1 MPVKVKQRD
10 ITDCGAACLASVASH
25 YKLQIPVARIRQLAG
40 TDKKGTNILGL
51 VEASKKIGFLAKGVR
66 GEFESLFKIPKPA
79 IAHVVLENGLHHF
92 VVITGTSSKQITV
105 MDPADGNL
113 HNITHEA
120 FRKQWSGV
128 LVLLVPGEEFCA
140 ANEKIPVTLR
150 FWQLLR
156 PNKGVLLQALAGAI
170 LFSVLGLS
178 TAIFVGKLVD
188 NVIPSGNANLLNLLG
203 LAMIVIIMI
212 RVLLSTF
219 QWLFVLKT
227 GQKIDAGLILG
238 YYRHLIR
245 LPQTFF
251 DNMRTGEIISRIG
264 DAVKIRTFINDV
276 SINLIVSFLILI
288 VSFALMFSYYWK
300 LALVVLLVIPF
311 YAVIYVV
318 YDRLNRK
325 VQRKVMER
333 AADLESQLVESLSS
347 VATIKKFALEEVAS
361 LKTEM
366 KFIDL
371 LGTAYKSG
379 LNNIFSSASSG
390 FITQLFT
397 LIVLWVGAGFVLSNS
412 ITPGE
417 LLSFYAVIGYFT
429 APVSD
434 IIGFNRNLQ
443 DALIAADR
451 LFEIFD
457 LESEEKEGLI
467 SLNAEM
473 TGDIEFRDVSF
484 RYGTRVDV
492 FDSLNLVIPAGKI
505 TAITGESGS
514 GKTTLASLI
523 QNIYQITS
531 GKVYLGEHDIR
542 RFNTNSLRRIISV
555 VPQKIDLFTGTVI
568 DNIALDDFS
577 ADTERILDICNK
589 LGMTDFIDQLPGG
602 FNTFL
607 GENGVSLSG
616 GQKQRI
622 AIARALYR
630 DPEILI
636 LDEATSSLDSVAESY
651 VKKTLELFRE
661 SGKTAIVIA
670 HRLSTISMADKVI
683 VLDQGKVL
691 QEGEF
696 NELINSGGPFRS
708 MWGKQVPEFVF
719 REMAGAVR

>member
-1 MPVKVKQRD
+1 MKKQPMPVKVKQRD

-92 VVITGTSSKQITV
+92 VVITVTSSKQITV

-140 ANEKIPVTLR
+140 ANQKIPVTLR

-188 NVIPSGNANLLNLLG
+188 NVIPSGNANLLNLMG

-347 VATIKKFALEEVAS
+347 VATLKKFALEEVAS

-366 KFIDL
+366 KFVDL

-467 SLNAEM
+467 SLSAEM
-473 TGDIEFRDVSF
+473 TGDIEFRDVGF

-492 FDSLNLVIPAGKI
+492 FDSLNLVIAAGKI

-523 QNIYQITS
+523 QNIYPVKS
-531 GKVYLGEHDIR
+531 GKIYLGDHDIR

-683 VLDQGKVL
+683 VLDQGKVI

-708 MWGKQVPEFVF
+708 MWGKQVPLLKQH
-719 REMAGAVR
+719 

>member
-1 MPVKVKQRD
+1 MKKQPMPVKVKQRD

-92 VVITGTSSKQITV
+92 VVITVTSSKQITV

-140 ANEKIPVTLR
+140 ANQKIPVTLR

-188 NVIPSGNANLLNLLG
+188 NVIPSGNANLLNLMG

-366 KFIDL
+366 KFVDL

-473 TGDIEFRDVSF
+473 IGDIEFRDVGF

-492 FDSLNLVIPAGKI
+492 FDSLNLVIAAGKI

-523 QNIYQITS
+523 QNIYPVKS
-531 GKVYLGEHDIR
+531 GKIYLGDHDIR

-683 VLDQGKVL
+683 VLDQGKVI

-708 MWGKQVPEFVF
+708 MWGKQVPLLKQH
-719 REMAGAVR
+719 

>member
-79 IAHVVLENGLHHF
+79 IAHVVLKNGLHHF
-92 VVITGTSSKQITV
+92 VVITGTSSKQITI

-128 LVLLVPGEEFCA
+128 LVLLVPGEEFSA

-238 YYRHLIR
+238 YYKHLIR

-276 SINLIVSFLILI
+276 SINLIISFLILI

-311 YAVIYVV
+311 YAVIYVF

-347 VATIKKFALEEVAS
+347 IATIKRFALEEVAS

-366 KFIDL
+366 RFVDL

-397 LIVLWVGAGFVLSNS
+397 LIVLWVGAGFVLGNS

-457 LESEEKEGLI
+457 LESEVKEGLI
-467 SLNAEM
+467 TLNAEM

-523 QNIYQITS
+523 QNIYQIKS
-531 GKVYLGEHDIR
+531 GKLYLGKHDIR
-542 RFNTNSLRRIISV
+542 MFNTNSLRRIISV

-577 ADTERILDICNK
+577 ADTERILNICNK

-607 GENGVSLSG
+607 GENGLSLSG

-651 VKKTLELFRE
+651 VKKTLELFRD

-683 VLDQGKVL
+683 VLDQGKVI

-696 NELINSGGPFRS
+696 IELINSGGPFRS
-708 MWGKQVPEFVF
+708 MWGKQVSLL
-719 REMAGAVR
+719 

>member
-1 MPVKVKQRD
+1 MKKQSMPVKVKQRD

-92 VVITGTSSKQITV
+92 VVITVTSSKQITV

-140 ANEKIPVTLR
+140 ANQKIPVTLR

-188 NVIPSGNANLLNLLG
+188 NVIPSGNANLLNLMG

-366 KFIDL
+366 KFVDL

-467 SLNAEM
+467 SLSAEM
-473 TGDIEFRDVSF
+473 TGDIEFRDVGF

-492 FDSLNLVIPAGKI
+492 FDSLNLVIAAGKI

-523 QNIYQITS
+523 QNIYPVKS
-531 GKVYLGEHDIR
+531 GKIYLGDHDIR

-683 VLDQGKVL
+683 VLDQGKVI

-708 MWGKQVPEFVF
+708 MWGKQVPLLKQH
-719 REMAGAVR
+719 

>member
-1 MPVKVKQRD
+1 MKKQPMPVKVKQRD

-92 VVITGTSSKQITV
+92 VVVTGTSSKQITV

-140 ANEKIPVTLR
+140 ANQKIPVTLR

-188 NVIPSGNANLLNLLG
+188 NVIPSGNANLLNLMG

-366 KFIDL
+366 KFVDL

-467 SLNAEM
+467 SLSAEM
-473 TGDIEFRDVSF
+473 TGDIEFRDVGF

-492 FDSLNLVIPAGKI
+492 FDSLNLVIAAGKI

-523 QNIYQITS
+523 QNIYPVKS
-531 GKVYLGEHDIR
+531 GKIYLGDHDIR

-683 VLDQGKVL
+683 VLDQGKVI

-708 MWGKQVPEFVF
+708 MWGKQVPLLKQH
-719 REMAGAVR
+719 

>member
-1 MPVKVKQRD
+1 MKKQPMPVKVKQRD

-92 VVITGTSSKQITV
+92 VVITVTSSKQITV

-140 ANEKIPVTLR
+140 ANQKIPVTLR

-188 NVIPSGNANLLNLLG
+188 NVIPSGNANLLNLMG

-366 KFIDL
+366 KFVDL

-467 SLNAEM
+467 SLSAEM
-473 TGDIEFRDVSF
+473 TGDIEFRDVGF

-492 FDSLNLVIPAGKI
+492 FDSLNLVIAAGKI

-523 QNIYQITS
+523 QNIYPVKS
-531 GKVYLGEHDIR
+531 GKIYLGDHDIR

-683 VLDQGKVL
+683 VLDQGKVI

-708 MWGKQVPEFVF
+708 MWGKQVPLLKQH
-719 REMAGAVR
+719 